1 VNAPI
6 STEGENMK
14 LMNTASDLPT
24 LDERG
29 DQLALERPLVHG
41 EVSIEC
47 FENEVPAFAQREIA
61 RLHGHLYC
69 LPSYLEMSG
78 QLEGAS
84 TYVVRQG
91 GSPVTVLLF
100 RREGKAVEVLNEFVL
115 LGEDDIRRFAEHMF
129 SLYKSVKVVS
139 FGRVRTGIQRLPY
152 PWHAV
157 NYTEDMIVELPG
169 SVKEY
174 DARVGK
180 NMRRNIKRYTN
191 ALQRDFPSYSYRV
204 CVGEEISEQDIRDI
218 IQLGRIR
225 MESKNIAP
233 RYNEA
238 ETQWIVNLAK
248 ESGLVG
254 IATIDGKVC
263 AGAIGFRI
271 GENYFMHIIAHD
283 PQYNTY
289 SLGIVCYYHTIC
301 EGIVR
306 GAKRFHLL
314 QGRYGYKYRLLAE
327 RHDVRHIDVYR
338 NTLQA
343 ALHSRKI
350 VKKAVNGHV
359 IAAKQWLLHDIER
372 SDSRAA
378 QWAGRVINRLRQ
390 WRRSGGVNAKG
401 NDSSGGDS

>member
-1 VNAPI
+1 MTTVTEQLNKMHSGVNDTLLDVAAAAEI
-6 STEGENMK
+6 SI
-14 LMNTASDLPT
+14 SC
-24 LDERG
+24 
-29 DQLALERPLVHG
+29 H
-41 EVSIEC
+41 
-47 FENEVPAFAQREIA
+47 ENEVPVFAYREIE

-69 LPSYLEMSG
+69 LPSYLDMSG
-78 QLEGAS
+78 QLVGAS

-91 GSPVTVLLF
+91 GIPVTVLLY
-100 RREGKAVEVLNEFVL
+100 RRVGGEVHVLSEFVS
-115 LGEDDIRRFAEHMF
+115 LGAEDIRRFAAHMF
-129 SLYKSVKVVS
+129 SSYKSVKVVS
-139 FGRVRTGIQRLPY
+139 FARVRTDVQRLPY

-204 CVGEEISEQDIRDI
+204 CVGSEVSEQDIRDI
-218 IQLGRIR
+218 IRLSCIR
-225 MESKNIAP
+225 MESKNIVP
-233 RYNEA
+233 RFNEA
-238 ETQWIVNLAK
+238 ETQWIVKLAR

-271 GENYFMHIIAHD
+271 GENYFMHVIAHD
-283 PQYNTY
+283 PKYNYY

-301 EGIVR
+301 EGIAR

-327 RHDVRHIDVYR
+327 RHDILHIDVYR
-338 NTLQA
+338 STLQA
-343 ALHSRKI
+343 ALHGRRMLG
-350 VKKAVNGHV
+350 KAINGHIHAV
-359 IAAKQWLLHDIER
+359 KQWLLHDVER
-372 SDSRAA
+372 AESRMA
-378 QWAGRVINRLRQ
+378 QQVGRLVNRLRQ
-390 WRRSGGVNAKG
+390 WRRAGGVRTKG
-401 NDSSGGDS
+401 EEEFGAES

>member
-1 VNAPI
+1 
-6 STEGENMK
+6 
-14 LMNTASDLPT
+14 MNTATELPELHTDESDTFPGQAT
-24 LDERG
+24 AANEI
-29 DQLALERPLVHG
+29 AISCH
-41 EVSIEC
+41 
-47 FENEVPAFAQREIA
+47 ENEVPAFAHREIE

-78 QLEGAS
+78 QLSGAC

-91 GSPVTVLLF
+91 GMPVTVLLY
-100 RREGKAVEVLNEFVL
+100 RREGREVHVLSEFVSL
-115 LGEDDIRRFAEHMF
+115 SAEDIRRFAEHMF
-129 SLYKSVKVVS
+129 HRYKGVTVVS
-139 FGRVRTGIQRLPY
+139 FGRVRADVQRLPY

-204 CVGEEISEQDIRDI
+204 HVGAEVGEQEIRDI
-218 IQLGRIR
+218 IRLSCIR
-225 MESKNIAP
+225 MESKNIVP
-233 RYNEA
+233 RFNEA
-238 ETQWIVNLAK
+238 ETQWIVKFAQ

-271 GENYFMHIIAHD
+271 GENYFMHVIAHD
-283 PQYNTY
+283 PKYNYY

-301 EGIVR
+301 EGIAR
-306 GAKRFHLL
+306 GARRFHLL

-327 RHDVRHIDVYR
+327 RHDIRHIDVYR
-338 NTLQA
+338 STLQA
-343 ALHSRKI
+343 ALHSRRMF
-350 VKKAVNGHV
+350 KKAINGHV
-359 IAAKQWLLHDIER
+359 HAVKQWLLHDVER
-372 SDSRAA
+372 SESRIA
-378 QWAGRVINRLRQ
+378 QQVGRLVNRLRQ
-390 WRRSGGVNAKG
+390 WRRSGGARAKG
-401 NDSSGGDS
+401 EGDSVTDA